1 MAAAKPASPPPT
13 IAILIPAA
21 IALHDSWDQSSQ
33 LDKCNRRVDADREQK
48 QSNRDACITGQA
60 LRSFADRDAPVN
72 QEQPNAIGE
81 MPNGRRNSDHVYDK
95 DADVMKLARDDI
107 ETLIRMM
114 RDRHGIQPRNHSKA
128 EIQNV
133 KGNEEE
139 EYDPGDSLNRVE
151 PISRVW
157 IIKIVRPRFD
167 RDHQPIHCVIN

>member
-21 IALHDSWDQSSQ
+21 ITSHNPGDQSSR

-60 LRSFADRDAPVN
+60 LRSLTDRDAPVN
-72 QEQPNAIGE
+72 QKQPNTVGE

-95 DADVMKLARDDI
+95 DSDVMEFPRDDI

-114 RDRHGIQPRNHSKA
+114 R
-128 EIQNV
+128 
-133 KGNEEE
+133 
-139 EYDPGDSLNRVE
+139 
-151 PISRVW
+151 
-157 IIKIVRPRFD
+157 
-167 RDHQPIHCVIN
+167 